1 MQANTMNSQTP
12 PPNAEVDLIPDDEW
26 DGWLRQ
32 LVNFLT
38 RYDKLVDGP
47 TFLKR
52 IEEKIKDCS
61 RSYTAIWVIEML
73 YFTIE
78 KNRDKLGTAFIREVT
93 QLQDDWNTLFTPF
106 KEARKE
112 LICNKCIEYF
122 YQQYEGASE
131 VISKENAYTLEGNAA
146 EKWQT
151 ISKMCK
157 DAGLLENEQYKQ
169 FLGQLMAEMVKY

>member
-1 MQANTMNSQTP
+1 MQANSMNSRTP
-12 PPNAEVDLIPDDEW
+12 VEVEVDLIPDEGW
-26 DGWLRQ
+26 DAWLRQ

-38 RYDKLVDGP
+38 RYEKLVDGP

-73 YFTIE
+73 YFTVE
-78 KNRDKLGTAFIREVT
+78 KNRDRLGTAFIREVT
-93 QLQDDWNTLFTPF
+93 QLHDDWNALFTPY

-122 YQQYEGASE
+122 YAEYEGANE
-131 VISKENAYTLEGNAA
+131 VISKEDAYKLEGTAA
-146 EKWQT
+146 NKWQT

-157 DAGLLENEQYKQ
+157 DAGLHDNEQYKR